1 MTSKKSNWTKYF
13 LFIGIISFI
22 VVLLI
27 SFAAPAQQY
36 APSEPYKELDDRIKQ
51 FFDEII
57 ANSSSASAF
66 DSLLTTG
73 STTTTNSLI
82 DTSISEMKTKLDD
95 VKTRFGNFK
104 DYEKIDA
111 KPIGKDLVIIRYL
124 LKCESYPVVW
134 TFTFYR
140 RPNATTTTIVTTTQ
154 WQTIGLRFDT
164 NLDILILK

>member
-1 MTSKKSNWTKYF
+1 
-13 LFIGIISFI
+13 
-22 VVLLI
+22 VR
-27 SFAAPAQQY
+27 AQPY
-36 APSEPYKELDDRIKQ
+36 TPTEPYRELDERIKS
-51 FFDEII
+51 FFEEII
-57 ANSSSASAF
+57 INPTSTAAF
-66 DSLLTTG
+66 DSILTTG
-73 STTTTNSLI
+73 GVGGLM
-82 DTSISEMKTKLDD
+82 DTSIAEMKTKLDD

-140 RPNATTTTIVTTTQ
+140 RPNTVSLTPAAQ

>member
-1 MTSKKSNWTKYF
+1 MMSKKNGSGKYF
-13 LFIGIISFI
+13 LFSGIILF
-22 VVLLI
+22 VGLLLI
-27 SFAAPAQQY
+27 SYAVRAQPSY
-36 APSEPYKELDDRIKQ
+36 VSSEPYRELDDRIKS
-51 FFDEII
+51 FFEEITTNPTST
-57 ANSSSASAF
+57 AAF
-66 DSLLTTG
+66 DSILTTG
-73 STTTTNSLI
+73 NVGSLM

-140 RPNATTTTIVTTTQ
+140 RPNTISLNPATQ
-154 WQTIGLRFDT
+154 WQTIGLKFDT

>member
-1 MTSKKSNWTKYF
+1 MMSKKNDWVRYL
-13 LFIGIISFI
+13 LFSGIILF
-22 VVLLI
+22 VGLLLI
-27 SFAAPAQQY
+27 SYAVRAQSY
-36 APSEPYKELDDRIKQ
+36 ASSEPYRELDERIKL

-57 ANSSSASAF
+57 ANSTSTDAF
-66 DSLLTTG
+66 DSILTTG
-73 STTTTNSLI
+73 SVGGLT

-95 VKTRFGNFK
+95 VKTRFGGFK

-140 RPNATTTTIVTTTQ
+140 RPSSSSLAQ

>member
-1 MTSKKSNWTKYF
+1 MVSIKSNWTKYF
-13 LFIGIISFI
+13 LFSGVVSFA
-22 VVLLI
+22 VLLMI
-27 SFAAPAQQY
+27 SYAVRAQSYVAP
-36 APSEPYKELDDRIKQ
+36 EPYKELDDRIKQ
-51 FFDEII
+51 FFDEIV
-57 ANSSSASAF
+57 ANPSSATAF
-66 DSLLTTG
+66 DSILSTG
-73 STTTTNSLI
+73 LSSGGSSLI
-82 DTSISEMKTKLDD
+82 DTSIAEMKTKLDD
-95 VKTRFGNFK
+95 VKNRFGGFK

-140 RPNATTTTIVTTTQ
+140 RPSVVTLANAVQ

>member
-1 MTSKKSNWTKYF
+1 MLKKYVGAGYF
-13 LFIGIISFI
+13 LFSGIILFTGLLLVSY
-22 VVLLI
+22 VVR
-27 SFAAPAQQY
+27 AQPYTAP
-36 APSEPYKELDDRIKQ
+36 EPYKELDDRIKL
-51 FFDEII
+51 FFDDII
-57 ANSSSASAF
+57 ANPTNAAAF
-66 DSLLTTG
+66 DSILATGTLTGG
-73 STTTTNSLI
+73 SNLI
-82 DTSISEMKTKLDD
+82 DTSIAEMKTKLDD

-124 LKCESYPVVW
+124 LKCELYPVVW

-140 RPNATTTTIVTTTQ
+140 RSNPASVLAATTQ